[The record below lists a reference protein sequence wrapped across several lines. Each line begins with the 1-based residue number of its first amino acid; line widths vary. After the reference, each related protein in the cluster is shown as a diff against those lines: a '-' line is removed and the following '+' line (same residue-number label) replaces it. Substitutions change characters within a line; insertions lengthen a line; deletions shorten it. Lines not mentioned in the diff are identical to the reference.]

1 MITTFTL
8 PLRLHRYLSVAVQLA
23 IVAAAN
29 AAAFALRFDANPP
42 SWAVAAWLQ
51 MLPWLLLVR
60 ALTFKSFGLYRD
72 IWGYTGLYDVI
83 AILKAVTLSSLIFVA
98 LASSPLGPAGYPR
111 SVFVI
116 DAIVVAAA
124 LAGSRVSR
132 PLFAELVSP
141 WLRRDASAPS
151 SAKRLLI
158 IGAGAV
164 GEMLVREIRARSDYG
179 YEPIGLVSDAEAAVG
194 HRIHGVP
201 VLGSL
206 QDLAHIMAAHRPHE
220 ILIAIPDA
228 DPAVLRWIVRA
239 LEHHN
244 IPIKTLPRLR
254 HLIDGT
260 FELSHIRSLGFED
273 LLSRAP
279 VGLDDVPLH
288 RLIAGRRVLV
298 TGAGGSIG
306 GELCRQIAAMAPAA
320 CIMLDRNENGLHA
333 LHLELRDRLSGASLH
348 PVIADVTDA
357 ARIDAVFAQHRPE
370 IVFHAAAHKHVPMME
385 VNPCEAIKNNVT
397 GTAIVAAAAQTHLA
411 DRFILISTDKAV
423 NPVSTMGA
431 SKRLAELVVRAHAA
445 RSETTFATVRFGN
458 VLGSSGS
465 VVPLFLEQ
473 IRRGG
478 PVTVTHPEVRRFFML
493 IPEAVQLVL
502 HAAALAGG
510 AATYVLEMGE
520 QVKLV
525 DMARHLI
532 RVSGH
537 VPDRDIAI
545 EFIGLRPGE
554 KLCEELVGEG
564 ETVRPS
570 RVDKI
575 LRVTEPH
582 RPSEST
588 LRMIAAIQS
597 VARENDT
604 AAVRM
609 LLGRLLP
616 AYERAHAGRHIDR
629 TTPAEAL
636 PEPVVSDDT
645 EAANAGSGHVCH
657 VCRSGRLRRTRART
671 FFERVT
677 RSVGEKRLFAC
688 DECGWRGRRVPLDF
702 GGVPMDTPE
711 QTPDLREIDAAVSTI
726 PQLREWTAASRP
738 LR

>member
-42 SWAVAAWLQ
+42 AWAVTAWLQ
-51 MLPWLLLVR
+51 MLPWLLVVR
-60 ALTFKSFGLYRD
+60 ALAFRSFGLYRD

-83 AILKAVTLSSLIFVA
+83 AILKAVTLSSVIFVA
-98 LASSPLGPAGYPR
+98 LATSPLGPAVYPR
-111 SVFVI
+111 SVFII

-124 LAGSRVSR
+124 LAASRVSR
-132 PLFAELVSP
+132 PLLAELVAP
-141 WLRRDASAPS
+141 WLRRGGSAQA

-158 IGAGAV
+158 VGAGAV
-164 GEMLVREIRARSDYG
+164 AEMLVREMRLRPDYG
-179 YEPIGLVSDAEAAVG
+179 YEPIGLVSDADATTG

-201 VLGSL
+201 VLGSR
-206 QDLAHIMAAHRPHE
+206 QELAGILAAHKPQE

-228 DPAVLRWIVRA
+228 DPAVLRSIVRA
-239 LEHHN
+239 VEQHN

-279 VGLDDVPLH
+279 VGLDDAPLH

-333 LHLELRDRLSGASLH
+333 LHLELRDRLSPASLH

-357 ARIDAVFAQHRPE
+357 ARIDEVFALHRPE
-370 IVFHAAAHKHVPMME
+370 IIFHAAAHKHVPMME
-385 VNPCEAIKNNVT
+385 ANPCEAIKNNVT
-397 GTAIVAAAAQTHLA
+397 GTAIVAEAAQKHLA

-423 NPVSTMGA
+423 NPVSMMGA

-473 IRRGG
+473 IRKGG

-502 HAAALAGG
+502 HAAAQAGG

-554 KLCEELVGEG
+554 KLCEELVGEH

-575 LRVTEPH
+575 LRVTEPQ
-582 RPSEST
+582 RPSESA
-588 LRMIAAIQS
+588 LRTIAAIQN
-597 VARENDT
+597 VAREND
-604 AAVRM
+604 AMAVRM

-616 AYERAHAGRHIDR
+616 AYERG
-629 TTPAEAL
+629 TTTESPIGQPVLPEAAPLPAVPAES
-636 PEPVVSDDT
+636 EP
-645 EAANAGSGHVCH
+645 AAAGTVCH
-657 VCRSGRLRRTRART
+657 VCESGRLRRTRPRT

-677 RSVGEKRLFAC
+677 RSFGDKRLFAC
-688 DECGWRGRRVPLDF
+688 DGCGWRGRRVPLDF
-702 GGVPMDTPE
+702 GGVSPDTPE

-726 PQLREWTAASRP
+726 PLLREWATVSRP
-738 LR
+738 IR

>member
-1 MITTFTL
+1 VITTFTL

-23 IVAAAN
+23 IVAVAN
-29 AAAFALRFDANPP
+29 AAAFALRFDANAPA
-42 SWAVAAWLQ
+42 WAVAAWLH
-51 MLPWLLLVR
+51 MLPWLILVR

-83 AILKAVTLSSLIFVA
+83 AILKAVVVSSVIFVA
-98 LASSPLGPAGYPR
+98 LASSPLGPSVYPR
-111 SVFVI
+111 SIFII
-116 DAIVVAAA
+116 DAIVLAAA
-124 LAGSRVSR
+124 LAASRVS
-132 PLFAELVSP
+132 PHLLAELLAP
-141 WLRRDASAPS
+141 WQRRDASSQGPV
-151 SAKRLLI
+151 KRLLI
-158 IGAGAV
+158 VGAGAV
-164 GEMLVREIRARSDYG
+164 GEMLVREMRVRPDYG
-179 YEPIGLVSDAEAAVG
+179 YEPVGLVSDDDGTVG

-201 VLGSL
+201 VLGSR
-206 QDLAHIMAAHRPHE
+206 QDLSRILAAHKPHE

-228 DPAVLRWIVRA
+228 DPSVLRSIVRA
-239 LEHHN
+239 VEQHN

-279 VGLDDVPLH
+279 VGLDNAPLR

-306 GELCRQIAAMAPAA
+306 GELCRQIAAMQPAA

-333 LHLELRDRLSGASLH
+333 LHLELRDRHNGVTLH

-357 ARIDAVFAQHRPE
+357 ARVDALFALHRPE

-385 VNPCEAIKNNVT
+385 ANPCEAIKNNVT
-397 GTAIVAAAAQTHLA
+397 GTAIVADAAQKHLA

-423 NPVSTMGA
+423 NPISMMGA

-502 HAAALAGG
+502 HAAAQAGG

-520 QVKLV
+520 QVKLI

-545 EFIGLRPGE
+545 DFIGLRPGE
-554 KLCEELVGEG
+554 KLCEELVGQE

-582 RPSEST
+582 RPSEAT
-588 LRMIAAIQS
+588 LRMIAAIQN
-597 VARENDT
+597 VARDNDV

-616 AYERAHAGRHIDR
+616 AYERGSTGADAAPSVV
-629 TTPAEAL
+629 PAEA
-636 PEPVVSDDT
+636 PQPMVPADI
-645 EAANAGSGHVCH
+645 EAATAGAGQQCH
-657 VCRSGRLRRTRART
+657 VCESGRLRRTRPRT
-671 FFERVT
+671 FMERVT
-677 RSVGEKRLFAC
+677 RSLGDKRLFAC
-688 DECGWRGRRVPLDF
+688 DECGWRGRRAPLDF
-702 GGVPMDTPE
+702 GGVSLDTPE
-711 QTPDLREIDAAVSTI
+711 QTPDLRQIDAAVSTI
-726 PQLREWTAASRP
+726 PLLREWATASRP
-738 LR
+738 IR

>member
-1 MITTFTL
+1 M
-8 PLRLHRYLSVAVQLA
+8 QLA

-42 SWAVAAWLQ
+42 AWAVTAWLQ
-51 MLPWLLLVR
+51 TLPWLLVVR
-60 ALTFKSFGLYRD
+60 ALAFRSFGLYRD

-83 AILKAVTLSSLIFVA
+83 AILKAVTLSSVIFVA
-98 LASSPLGPAGYPR
+98 LATSPLGPPVYPR
-111 SVFVI
+111 SVFII

-124 LAGSRVSR
+124 LAASRVSR
-132 PLFAELVSP
+132 PLLAELVAP
-141 WLRRDASAPS
+141 WLRRGGSAPA

-158 IGAGAV
+158 VGAGAV
-164 GEMLVREIRARSDYG
+164 AEMLVREMRLRPDYG
-179 YEPIGLVSDAEAAVG
+179 YEPIGLVSDDDATTG

-201 VLGSL
+201 VLGSR
-206 QDLAHIMAAHRPHE
+206 QELAGILVTHKPHE

-228 DPAVLRWIVRA
+228 DPTVLRSIVRA
-239 LEHHN
+239 VEQQN

-279 VGLDDVPLH
+279 VGLDDAPLH

-333 LHLELRDRLSGASLH
+333 LHLELRDRLSPASLH

-357 ARIDAVFAQHRPE
+357 ARIDEVFALHRPE
-370 IVFHAAAHKHVPMME
+370 IIFHAAAHKHVPMME
-385 VNPCEAIKNNVT
+385 ANPCEAIKNNVT
-397 GTAIVAAAAQTHLA
+397 GTATVAEAAQKHLA

-423 NPVSTMGA
+423 NPVSMMGA

-473 IRRGG
+473 IRKGG

-502 HAAALAGG
+502 HAAAQAGG

-554 KLCEELVGEG
+554 KLCEELVGEH

-575 LRVTEPH
+575 LRVTEPQ
-582 RPSEST
+582 RPSESA
-588 LRMIAAIQS
+588 LRMIAAIQN
-597 VARENDT
+597 VARENDAT
-604 AAVRM
+604 AVRM

-616 AYERAHAGRHIDR
+616 AYERGNTTESPISQPVQPAAAPLAAPIESEPVAAGR
-629 TTPAEAL
+629 
-636 PEPVVSDDT
+636 
-645 EAANAGSGHVCH
+645 VCH
-657 VCRSGRLRRTRART
+657 VCESGRLRRTRPRT
-671 FFERVT
+671 MLERVT
-677 RSVGEKRLFAC
+677 RSFGDKRLFAC

-702 GGVPMDTPE
+702 GGVSPDTPE
-711 QTPDLREIDAAVSTI
+711 HTPDLREIDAAVSTI
-726 PQLREWTAASRP
+726 PLLREWATASRP
-738 LR
+738 IR

>member
-23 IVAAAN
+23 IVAVAN
-29 AAAFALRFDANPP
+29 AAAFALRFDANAPA
-42 SWAVAAWLQ
+42 WAVAAWLH
-51 MLPWLLLVR
+51 MLPWLILVR

-83 AILKAVTLSSLIFVA
+83 AILKAVVVSSVIFVA
-98 LASSPLGPAGYPR
+98 LASSPLGPSVYPR
-111 SVFVI
+111 SIFII
-116 DAIVVAAA
+116 DAIVLAAA
-124 LAGSRVSR
+124 LAASRVS
-132 PLFAELVSP
+132 PHLLAELLAP
-141 WLRRDASAPS
+141 WQRRDASSQGPV
-151 SAKRLLI
+151 KRLLI
-158 IGAGAV
+158 VGAGAV
-164 GEMLVREIRARSDYG
+164 GEMLVREMRVRPDYG
-179 YEPIGLVSDAEAAVG
+179 YEPVGLVSDDDGTVG

-201 VLGSL
+201 VLGSR
-206 QDLAHIMAAHRPHE
+206 QDLSRILAAHKPHE

-228 DPAVLRWIVRA
+228 DPSVLRSIVRA
-239 LEHHN
+239 VEQHN

-279 VGLDDVPLH
+279 VGLDNAPLR

-306 GELCRQIAAMAPAA
+306 GELCRQIAAMQPAA

-333 LHLELRDRLSGASLH
+333 LHLELRDRHNGVTLH

-357 ARIDAVFAQHRPE
+357 ARVDALFALHRPE

-385 VNPCEAIKNNVT
+385 ANPCEAIKNNVT
-397 GTAIVAAAAQTHLA
+397 GTAIVADAAQKHLA

-423 NPVSTMGA
+423 NPISMMGA
-431 SKRLAELVVRAHAA
+431 SKRLAELVVRAYAA

-502 HAAALAGG
+502 HAAAQAGG

-520 QVKLV
+520 QVKLI

-545 EFIGLRPGE
+545 DFIGLRPGE
-554 KLCEELVGEG
+554 KLCEELVGQE

-582 RPSEST
+582 RPSEAT
-588 LRMIAAIQS
+588 LRMIAAIQN
-597 VARENDT
+597 VARDNDV

-616 AYERAHAGRHIDR
+616 AYERGSTGADAAPSVV
-629 TTPAEAL
+629 PAEA
-636 PEPVVSDDT
+636 PQPMAPADI
-645 EAANAGSGHVCH
+645 EAATAGAGQQCH
-657 VCRSGRLRRTRART
+657 VCESGRLRRTRPRT
-671 FFERVT
+671 FMERVT
-677 RSVGEKRLFAC
+677 RSLGDKRLFAC
-688 DECGWRGRRVPLDF
+688 DECGWRGRRAPLDF
-702 GGVPMDTPE
+702 GGVSLDTPE
-711 QTPDLREIDAAVSTI
+711 QTPDLRQIDAAVSTI
-726 PQLREWTAASRP
+726 PLLREWATASRP
-738 LR
+738 IR

>member
-1 MITTFTL
+1 
-8 PLRLHRYLSVAVQLA
+8 VQVA

-42 SWAVAAWLQ
+42 AWAVTAWLQ
-51 MLPWLLLVR
+51 MLPWLLVVR
-60 ALTFKSFGLYRD
+60 ALAFRSFGLYRD

-83 AILKAVTLSSLIFVA
+83 AILKAVTLSSVIFVA
-98 LASSPLGPAGYPR
+98 LATSPLGPAVYPR
-111 SVFVI
+111 SVFII

-124 LAGSRVSR
+124 LAASRVSR
-132 PLFAELVSP
+132 PLLAELVAP
-141 WLRRDASAPS
+141 WLRRGGSAPA

-158 IGAGAV
+158 VGAGAV
-164 GEMLVREIRARSDYG
+164 AEMLVREMRLRPDYG
-179 YEPIGLVSDAEAAVG
+179 YEPIGLVSDDDATTG

-201 VLGSL
+201 VLGSR
-206 QDLAHIMAAHRPHE
+206 QELAGILVTHKPHE

-228 DPAVLRWIVRA
+228 DPAVLRSIVRA
-239 LEHHN
+239 VEQQN

-279 VGLDDVPLH
+279 VGLDDAPLH

-333 LHLELRDRLSGASLH
+333 LHLELRDRLSPASLH

-357 ARIDAVFAQHRPE
+357 ARIDEVFALHRPE
-370 IVFHAAAHKHVPMME
+370 IIFHAAAHKHVPMME
-385 VNPCEAIKNNVT
+385 ANPCEAIKNNVT
-397 GTAIVAAAAQTHLA
+397 GTATVAEAAQKHLA

-423 NPVSTMGA
+423 NPVSMMGA
-431 SKRLAELVVRAHAA
+431 SKRLAELVVRANAA

-473 IRRGG
+473 IRKGG

-502 HAAALAGG
+502 HAAAQAGG

-554 KLCEELVGEG
+554 KLCEELVGEH

-575 LRVTEPH
+575 LRVTEPQ
-582 RPSEST
+582 RPSESA
-588 LRMIAAIQS
+588 LRMIAAIQK
-597 VARENDT
+597 VARENDAT
-604 AAVRM
+604 AVRM

-616 AYERAHAGRHIDR
+616 AYERGNTTERPTSQPVQPAAAPLAAPTESDPVAG
-629 TTPAEAL
+629 A
-636 PEPVVSDDT
+636 
-645 EAANAGSGHVCH
+645 VCH
-657 VCRSGRLRRTRART
+657 VCESGRLRRTRPRT
-671 FFERVT
+671 MLERVT
-677 RSVGEKRLFAC
+677 RSFGDKRLFAC

-702 GGVPMDTPE
+702 GGVSPDTPE
-711 QTPDLREIDAAVSTI
+711 HTPDLRKIDAAVSTI
-726 PQLREWTAASRP
+726 PLLREWATASRP
-738 LR
+738 IR

>member
-1 MITTFTL
+1 VITTFAL
-8 PLRLHRYLSVAVQLA
+8 PLRLHRYLSIAVQLA

-42 SWAVAAWLQ
+42 SWALTAWLQ

-60 ALTFKSFGLYRD
+60 ALTFKSCGLYRD
-72 IWGYTGLYDVI
+72 IWGYTGFYDVI
-83 AILKAVTLSSLIFVA
+83 AILKAVTFSSVILVA
-98 LASSPLGPAGYPR
+98 IASSPLGPPVYPR
-111 SVFVI
+111 SVFII
-116 DAIVVAAA
+116 DAIVVAAG
-124 LAGSRVSR
+124 LAGVRMSRHM
-132 PLFAELVSP
+132 LAELAAP
-141 WLRRDASAPS
+141 WQRRDASAQS
-151 SAKRLLI
+151 SAKKRLLI

-164 GEMLVREIRARSDYG
+164 GEMLVREMRVRSDYG
-179 YEPIGLVSDAEAAVG
+179 YEPIGLVSDDETSVG

-201 VLGSL
+201 VLGSRR
-206 QDLAHIMAAHRPHE
+206 DLGPIIAAHRPHE

-228 DPAVLRWIVRA
+228 DPAVVRSIVKA
-239 LEHHN
+239 LEHHD
-244 IPIKTLPRLR
+244 IPIKTLPRLQ
-254 HLIDGT
+254 HLIEGAL
-260 FELSHIRSLGFED
+260 EPSHIRSLGFED
-273 LLSRAP
+273 LLARAP
-279 VGLDDVPLH
+279 VGLDKAPLH
-288 RLIAGRRVLV
+288 QLIAGRRVLV

-333 LHLELRDRLSGASLH
+333 LHLELRNRLSAASLH
-348 PVIADVTDA
+348 AVIADVTDA
-357 ARIDAVFAQHRPE
+357 ARIDAIFAQHRPE

-385 VNPCEAIKNNVT
+385 SNPCEAIKNNVT
-397 GTAIVAAAAQTHLA
+397 GTAIVADAAEKHLA

-423 NPVSTMGA
+423 NPTSVMGA
-431 SKRLAELVVRAHAA
+431 SKRLAELVVRAHSA

-493 IPEAVQLVL
+493 IPEAVHLVL
-502 HAAALAGG
+502 HAAAQAGG

-520 QVKLV
+520 QVKLL

-554 KLCEELVGEG
+554 KICEELVGDR

-570 RVDKI
+570 SVDKI
-575 LRVTEPH
+575 LRVTEPE
-582 RPSEST
+582 RPSDAT
-588 LRMIAAIQS
+588 LRMIAAIQN
-597 VARENDT
+597 VARENDPS
-604 AAVRM
+604 AVKM

-616 AYERAHAGRHIDR
+616 AYDRAHAERHLGRTVPVETPPALVPADGE
-629 TTPAEAL
+629 PAEA
-636 PEPVVSDDT
+636 D
-645 EAANAGSGHVCH
+645 AGRICH
-657 VCRSGRLRRTRART
+657 VCESGRLRRTRART

-702 GGVPMDTPE
+702 GRASLETPE

-726 PQLREWTAASRP
+726 PLLRQWNTASRP
-738 LR
+738 IR

>member
-1 MITTFTL
+1 VITTFAL
-8 PLRLHRYLSVAVQLA
+8 PLRLHRYLSVAVQLV
-23 IVAAAN
+23 IVAGAN

-42 SWAVAAWLQ
+42 AWAFTAWLE
-51 MLPWLLLVR
+51 MLPALLLVR
-60 ALTFKSFGLYRD
+60 ALTFRWCGLYKD
-72 IWGYTGLYDVI
+72 IWGYTGFYDVV
-83 AILKAVTLSSLIFVA
+83 AILKAVTLSSVIFVA
-98 LASSPLGPAGYPR
+98 LASSPLGPPAYPR
-111 SVFVI
+111 SVFII

-124 LAGSRVSR
+124 LAGVRMSRHV
-132 PLFAELVSP
+132 LAELAAP
-141 WLRRDASAPS
+141 WQRRDASAQS
-151 SAKRLLI
+151 GAKRLLI

-164 GEMLVREIRARSDYG
+164 GEMLVREMRLRPDYG
-179 YEPIGLVSDAEAAVG
+179 YEPVGLVSDDETGVG

-201 VLGSL
+201 VLGSRR
-206 QDLAHIMAAHRPHE
+206 DLGRILSAHRPHE

-228 DPAVLRWIVRA
+228 DPAVLRSIVQA
-239 LEHHN
+239 LEHHD
-244 IPIKTLPRLR
+244 IPLKTLPRLR
-254 HLIDGT
+254 HLIEGT
-260 FELSHIRSLGFED
+260 FELRHIRSLGFED
-273 LLSRAP
+273 LLARAP
-279 VGLDDVPLH
+279 VGLDKAPLR

-333 LHLELRDRLSGASLH
+333 LLLELRDRHNGTTLE

-357 ARIDAVFAQHRPE
+357 ARIDAVFARYRPE
-370 IVFHAAAHKHVPMME
+370 IIFHAAAHKHVPMME
-385 VNPCEAIKNNVT
+385 ANPCEAIKNNVT
-397 GTAIVAAAAQTHLA
+397 GTAIVADAAEKHLA
-411 DRFILISTDKAV
+411 DRFIMISTDKAV
-423 NPVSTMGA
+423 NPSSMMGA
-431 SKRLAELVVRAHAA
+431 SKRLAELVVRAHSA

-502 HAAALAGG
+502 HAAAQAGG

-520 QVKLV
+520 QVKLL

-545 EFIGLRPGE
+545 KFIGLRPGE
-554 KLCEELVGEG
+554 KICEELVGDR

-570 RVDKI
+570 SVDKI
-575 LRVTEPH
+575 LRVTEPE
-582 RPSEST
+582 RPSDAT
-588 LRMIAAIQS
+588 LRIIAAIQN

-616 AYERAHAGRHIDR
+616 AFERANADRHADRPVPVETPQTVDAAAVSEPATAGAGHI
-629 TTPAEAL
+629 
-636 PEPVVSDDT
+636 
-645 EAANAGSGHVCH
+645 CH
-657 VCRSGRLRRTRART
+657 VCESGRLRRTRART
-671 FFERVT
+671 FLERVT
-677 RSVGEKRLFAC
+677 RSVGDKRLFAC
-688 DECGWRGRRVPLDF
+688 DGCGWRGRRLPLDF
-702 GGVPMDTPE
+702 GRASLETPE
-711 QTPDLREIDAAVSTI
+711 QTPDLQEIDALVSTI
-726 PQLREWTAASRP
+726 PLLREWTTASRP

>member
-1 MITTFTL
+1 VITTFAL

-42 SWAVAAWLQ
+42 GWAVTAWIQ

-60 ALTFKSFGLYRD
+60 ALTFKSYGLYRD
-72 IWGYTGLYDVI
+72 IWGYTGFYDVI
-83 AILKAVTLSSLIFVA
+83 AILKAVTLSSVIFAVVA
-98 LASSPLGPAGYPR
+98 NSPLGPAVYPR
-111 SVFVI
+111 SVFII
-116 DAIVVAAA
+116 DAIVVAAG
-124 LAGSRVSR
+124 LAGVRMSRHM
-132 PLFAELVSP
+132 LAELAAP
-141 WLRRDASAPS
+141 WQRRDGSTQS

-164 GEMLVREIRARSDYG
+164 GEMLVREMRVRADYG
-179 YEPIGLVSDAEAAVG
+179 YEPIGLVSDDETSVG

-201 VLGSL
+201 VLGSRR
-206 QDLAHIMAAHRPHE
+206 DLGRIIAAHRPHE

-228 DPAVLRWIVRA
+228 DPAVVRSIVQA
-239 LEHHN
+239 LEHHD

-254 HLIDGT
+254 HLIEGAL
-260 FELSHIRSLGFED
+260 EPSHIRSLGFED
-273 LLSRAP
+273 LLARAP
-279 VGLDDVPLH
+279 VGLDKAPLH

-306 GELCRQIAAMAPAA
+306 GELCRQIAAMDPAA

-333 LHLELRDRLSGASLH
+333 LHLELRDRHNGATLV

-357 ARIDAVFAQHRPE
+357 ARIDAVFARYRPE

-385 VNPCEAIKNNVT
+385 ANPCEAIKNNVT
-397 GTAIVAAAAQTHLA
+397 GTAIVADAAERHLA

-423 NPVSTMGA
+423 NPASMMGA
-431 SKRLAELVVRAHAA
+431 SKRLAELVVRAHSA

-478 PVTVTHPEVRRFFML
+478 PVTVTHPDVRRFFML

-502 HAAALAGG
+502 HAAAQAGG

-520 QVKLV
+520 QVKLL

-545 EFIGLRPGE
+545 TFIGLRPGE
-554 KLCEELVGEG
+554 KLCEELVGDR

-575 LRVTEPH
+575 LRVTEPE
-582 RPSEST
+582 RPSDAT
-588 LRMIAAIQS
+588 LRLIAAIQN

-616 AYERAHAGRHIDR
+616 AYDRANAGGGVERAV
-629 TTPAEAL
+629 PAEAPL
-636 PEPVVSDDT
+636 AVAATDGEP
-645 EAANAGSGHVCH
+645 AAASAGHVCH
-657 VCRSGRLRRTRART
+657 VCRSGRLRRARART
-671 FFERVT
+671 LLERVT

-688 DECGWRGRRVPLDF
+688 DECGWRGRRLPLDF
-702 GGVPMDTPE
+702 GRASLETTE

-726 PQLREWTAASRP
+726 PLLREWNTASRP
-738 LR
+738 TR

>member
-1 MITTFTL
+1 
-8 PLRLHRYLSVAVQLA
+8 LHRYLSVAVQLA

-29 AAAFALRFDANPP
+29 WAAFALRFDANQPA
-42 SWAVAAWLQ
+42 WAMAAWLQ
-51 MLPWLLLVR
+51 MLPWLLVVR
-60 ALTFKSFGLYRD
+60 AFTFRSFGLYRD
-72 IWGYTGLYDVI
+72 IWGYTGLYDVL
-83 AILKAVTLSSLIFVA
+83 AILKAVTLSSVIFVA
-98 LASSPLGPAGYPR
+98 LVSSPLGPPVYPR
-111 SVFVI
+111 SVFII

-124 LAGSRVSR
+124 LAASRVSR
-132 PLFAELVSP
+132 HLFAELVAP
-141 WLRRDASAPS
+141 WQRRDS
-151 SAKRLLI
+151 STQRAAKRLLVV
-158 IGAGAV
+158 GAGAI
-164 GEMLVREIRARSDYG
+164 GEMLVREMRLRPDYG
-179 YEPIGLVSDAEAAVG
+179 YEPVGLVSDGEATVG

-201 VLGSL
+201 VLGS
-206 QDLAHIMAAHRPHE
+206 QRDLARILTTHKPHE

-228 DPAVLRWIVRA
+228 EPAVLRSIVRA
-239 LEHHN
+239 VEQHN

-279 VGLDDVPLH
+279 VGLDNAPLR

-306 GELCRQIAAMAPAA
+306 GELCRQIAAMNPAA
-320 CIMLDRNENGLHA
+320 CIMLDRNENGLHG
-333 LHLELRDRLSGASLH
+333 LHLELRDRHAGVTLH

-357 ARIDAVFAQHRPE
+357 ARIDELFALHRPE
-370 IVFHAAAHKHVPMME
+370 IIFHAAAHKHVPMME
-385 VNPCEAIKNNVT
+385 ANPCEAIKNNVT
-397 GTAIVAAAAQTHLA
+397 GTAIVADAAQTYLA
-411 DRFILISTDKAV
+411 DRLILISTDKAV
-423 NPVSTMGA
+423 NPISTMGA

-473 IRRGG
+473 IRKGG
-478 PVTVTHPEVRRFFML
+478 PVTVTHPDVRRFFML

-502 HAAALAGG
+502 HAAAQAGG

-554 KLCEELVGEG
+554 KLCEELVGEH

-575 LRVTEPH
+575 LRVTEPS
-582 RPSEST
+582 RPSEAT
-588 LRMIAAIQS
+588 LRMIAAIQN
-597 VARENDT
+597 VARDNDV
-604 AAVRM
+604 AAVQM

-616 AYERAHAGRHIDR
+616 AYERGTADADANQPLAPAATPQPEAPAGSE
-629 TTPAEAL
+629 TAEAGADL
-636 PEPVVSDDT
+636 R
-645 EAANAGSGHVCH
+645 CH
-657 VCRSGRLRRTRART
+657 ACESGRLRRARPRT
-671 FFERVT
+671 IVERIT
-677 RSVGEKRLFAC
+677 RSLGDKRLFVC
-688 DECGWRGRRVPLDF
+688 DGCGWRGRRVPLDF
-702 GGVPMDTPE
+702 GKVSLDTPE

-726 PQLREWTAASRP
+726 PLLREWATASRP
-738 LR
+738 IR